1 MLSELLPTTGYLTD
15 MHWFTFFSTVL
26 IVLIAASHVGIFA
39 IHSKAV
45 AKGKLLRRMA
55 QLRKSRRT
63 LPAVVMV
70 QRQVRIHLARKSV
83 QQRKQLLT
91 APGAATW
98 VSRRVV
104 PLGIGE
110 QQEEVQARKK
120 VEHAV
125 LSLISADG
133 AQSQNNTIKGKML
146 RIFRELDD
154 VVELFC
160 VNVLMWI
167 IWLLPI
173 IFAAAYLILLM
184 TIFKGANEGCL

>member
-1 MLSELLPTTGYLTD
+1 M
-15 MHWFTFFSTVL
+15 
-26 IVLIAASHVGIFA
+26 
-39 IHSKAV
+39 
-45 AKGKLLRRMA
+45 
-55 QLRKSRRT
+55 
-63 LPAVVMV
+63 
-70 QRQVRIHLARKSV
+70 
-83 QQRKQLLT
+83 
-91 APGAATW
+91 
-98 VSRRVV
+98 
-104 PLGIGE
+104 
-110 QQEEVQARKK
+110 K